1 MADSPQ
7 VSVIIASRNRREMLA
22 VCLES
27 LYSTIC
33 ETPFEV
39 VVVDDASTDGT
50 AELLAERF
58 PAVQVIRRETPASW
72 TVTNNQGVAQSRGS
86 LLLLLNDDTKL
97 LEGTVD
103 RAVAFLRE
111 HPQAGVVTPV
121 ILNVDGSIQPTVR
134 HFPSLGQ
141 ALAQSLDLHRLLPG
155 NKVTGR
161 YYGAEFDYSR
171 TQPAESVGS
180 TCYLMRRK
188 CYEAIGGFDESF
200 PPNFSD
206 LEMNW
211 RVREAGWEIWVL
223 AEAQVI
229 HYGGATLGLLNLRQI
244 GEFHRGMLRMY
255 RKHYAPRR
263 PPLVNGLVYLGIGA
277 RYLLKAFLRVTALDR
292 LVNRL
297 PSPHRRR

>member
-1 MADSPQ
+1 MNDAPEL
-7 VSVIIASRNRREMLA
+7 SVIIASRDRRERLA
-22 VCLES
+22 ACLQS
-27 LYSTIC
+27 LQDTVR
-33 ETPFEV
+33 ETSFEV
-39 VVVDDASTDGT
+39 VVVDDASSDGT
-50 AELLAERF
+50 AALLAERF
-58 PAVQVIRRETPASW
+58 PAVQVIRREQPASW
-72 TVTNNQGVAQSRGS
+72 TVTNNQGVAASRGS

-103 RAVAFLRE
+103 RLVAFLRE
-111 HPQAGVVTPV
+111 HPRAGVVTPV
-121 ILNVDGSIQPTVR
+121 ILNADGSVQPTVR

-155 NKVTGR
+155 NRATGR
-161 YYGAEFDYSR
+161 YYGAGFDYTR

-180 TCYLMRRK
+180 TCYLMRRA
-188 CYEAIGGFDESF
+188 CYDAIGGFDEGF
-200 PPNFSD
+200 PANFSD

-211 RVREAGWEIWVL
+211 RVREAGGEIWLL

-263 PPLVNGLVYLGIGA
+263 LFLINGLVYLGIVV
-277 RYLLKAFLRVTALDR
+277 RFLLKAILRIVQLDR
-292 LVNRL
+292 LL
-297 PSPHRRR
+297 AHRVVK